1 MPTTNKKP
9 TLNDKLVTIQQN
21 LHAKKDLKNSFGNY
35 NYRNLESILEAL
47 KPHLETTKTT
57 VTINDD
63 MVMVGDRI
71 YVKATICLNDSDG
84 NSICTS
90 AFAWEMP
97 RKGMDSSQCTGSAS
111 SYARKYA
118 ANGLFAI
125 DNTDDADS
133 RDNSKT
139 KYVAKHEIERAL
151 AALDKHF
158 EAGDAKSAKAIY
170 AWAEKQEP
178 PVVQVQDR
186 YFMLFGDES

>member
-1 MPTTNKKP
+1 MSKAKK
-9 TLNDKLVTIQQN
+9 TQTIYEKLAYVQQN

-35 NYRNLESILEAL
+35 NYRNLESILQAI
-47 KPHLETTKTT
+47 KPLLDDVGASILIT
-57 VTINDD
+57 DD
-63 MVMVGDRI
+63 MKMVGDRI
-71 YVKATICLNDSDG
+71 YVNATACIVDG
-84 NSICTS
+84 DGSQVCTN

-118 ANGLFAI
+118 MNGLCAI

-139 KYVAKHEIERAL
+139 KYVPKAEIERAIT
-151 AALDKHF
+151 ALDKHF
-158 EAGDAKSAKAIY
+158 EAGDEKSAKAIY

-178 PVVQVQDR
+178 PVIQVQDR
-186 YFMLFGDES
+186 YFMLFGDK